1 MIRGRLGWGGGPR
14 PCPPSPFW
22 GHGARGRPAQA
33 APPWSLGALQVLIS
47 SPYKGEGRGIA
58 MLNLLRTLS
67 HSIAPAMADMWELEI
82 PLLVKYLEGEVPRV
96 PTPGQLPSGCTDWA
110 ADHVA

>member
-1 MIRGRLGWGGGPR
+1 M
-14 PCPPSPFW
+14 
-22 GHGARGRPAQA
+22 
-33 APPWSLGALQVLIS
+33 S

-82 PLLVKYLEGEVPRV
+82 PLLVRYLEGEGSGVPI
-96 PTPGQLPSGCTDWA
+96 PSQTPSQCPGCTT
-110 ADHVA
+110 DHVA

>member
-1 MIRGRLGWGGGPR
+1 MGREHGVSSLISFLGMRQHPTGV
-14 PCPPSPFW
+14 C
-22 GHGARGRPAQA
+22 
-33 APPWSLGALQVLIS
+33 ALQVLMS

-82 PLLVKYLEGEVPRV
+82 PLLVRYLEGEVPGV
-96 PTPGQLPSGCTDWA
+96 PIPSTLPSECTGYGT
-110 ADHVA
+110 DHVA